1 MYVIKIIVAS
11 LLAGAGLTALS
22 RLTPRLLRPAAVAL
36 VTVLLGAGTARAAD
50 AADVV
55 YRNARFYTVN
65 ERQPWAEAVAVRDGR
80 FLRVG
85 TTAEVAPLIAPATR
99 IIDLGGRFVLPGL
112 IDSHTH
118 PSFEAEHPW
127 SFESGFPWTFLN
139 KHPRVTQLLSAWAS
153 QREAAVAD
161 SLRIMSSYGFTAF
174 GEGKTTEEVLPVW
187 ESVIREKGLRQHVV
201 MFMHALDGTG
211 VKGIRRAT
219 EITAAFRR
227 HDLPGV
233 RLGAKIFVDGYLEPR
248 TAALVEPYRTA
259 AGSGRLNAPL
269 EVIRDLV
276 ADLDR
281 AGLPIQL
288 HAIGDAGVRASL
300 DALEPVLLKRGGA
313 AGPTHTILHL
323 KLVHDEDLRRFARLG
338 VVASTYPFL
347 AQPHPVNEF
356 LAGALGAERVE
367 RSYLPLGK
375 LWCAGATVAANSDWA
390 SSSMNPFYGMYVGV
404 TRQSPGHPERGRL
417 GAENA
422 LTLEQMIRAYTINSA
437 VALGMERDAGSI
449 EPGKW
454 ADMAVLDRDIVERPV
469 EELLSTTVSKTIF
482 KGEVVYDAAQPLRAA
497 LLESE
502 RALLEMGHWH

>member
-1 MYVIKIIVAS
+1 MTPG
-11 LLAGAGLTALS
+11 LLPPAG
-22 RLTPRLLRPAAVAL
+22 VAL
-36 VTVLLGAGTARAAD
+36 VAVLLGAGTARAAD

-65 ERQPWAEAVAVRDGR
+65 ERQPWADAVAVRDGR

-85 TTAEVAPLIAPATR
+85 TAAEVAPLIAPATR
-99 IIDLGGRFVLPGL
+99 IVDLGGSFVLPGL

-118 PSFEAEHPW
+118 PSFEAEHAW
-127 SFESGFPWTFLN
+127 HFESGVPWTFIN
-139 KHPRVTQLLSAWAS
+139 KHPRIARLLRPWESRRA
-153 QREAAVAD
+153 AAVGD
-161 SLRIMSSYGFTAF
+161 SLRIMSSYGITAF

-187 ESVIREKGLRQHVV
+187 ESVIRENGLPQHAVI
-201 MFMHALDGTG
+201 FMHALDGKG
-211 VKGIRRAT
+211 VKGIRRAA

-233 RLGAKIFVDGYLEPR
+233 RLGAKIYVDGYLEHR
-248 TAALVEPYRTA
+248 TAALVEPYRTGP
-259 AGSGRLNAPL
+259 GSGHLNAPR

-288 HAIGDAGVRASL
+288 HAIGDAAVRASL

-313 AGPTHTILHL
+313 AGPIHSILHL

-338 VVASTYPFL
+338 VVTSSYPFP
-347 AQPHPVNEF
+347 AQPHPRNAF
-356 LAGALGAERVE
+356 LAGELGAERVE

-375 LWCAGATVAANSDWA
+375 LWRAGATVAANSDWA

-422 LTLEQMIRAYTINSA
+422 LTLEQMIRAYTINCA

-469 EELLSTTVSKTIF
+469 EELLATTVSKTIF
-482 KGEVVYDAAQPLRAA
+482 KGEVVYDAARPLRAA

-502 RALLEMGHWH
+502 RALLEMRHWH